1 MEIWSSLLILQNISQ
16 LRQHNSSPLSLL
28 VQKSIKNP
36 LMIPSFSLPFTSSI
50 LLPSCREHTRIILI
64 VFSVKR
70 THITEKANPIHRPVQ
85 TGRGSE
91 EHSFRSASVDHSIHS
106 HTLYKHVCVPKAS
119 SAHGYARYYRRSWL
133 GKAWWI
139 RVADYKGSRFLPHK
153 V

>member
-1 MEIWSSLLILQNISQ
+1 MEIWLCLLILQNISQ
-16 LRQHNSSPLSLL
+16 LRQHNSSPLCVL

-70 THITEKANPIHRPVQ
+70 THITEKAYPIHRLVL
-85 TGRGSE
+85 TGRGSK
-91 EHSFRSASVDHSIHS
+91 EHSFRYSSVDHSIHS
-106 HTLYKHVCVPKAS
+106 HALYKHVCVPKAS
-119 SAHGYARYYRRSWL
+119 SAHGYARYLRQSWL

-139 RVADYKGSRFLPHK
+139 RAAECMGSRFLPHK